1 MPHPLTSQVHAGC
14 LSWGNIDRV
23 LHLHVQGHLT
33 MAKSHR
39 WSSCHALLIAS
50 RCLGVNLSYS
60 PLGFHVSHVLDTSMC
75 RTSHTSWKQCSP
87 QRGVPGYS
95 PEGGTRILSLS
106 WFNSLWCGHWNA
118 LSSLVWSYFGS
129 FPFLPALGENSCSW
143 ETDISVDQDT
153 CTI

>member
-1 MPHPLTSQVHAGC
+1 MPRPLTSQVGC
-14 LSWGNIDRV
+14 LSWCNTERV
-23 LHLHVQGHLT
+23 LHLQGHLT
-33 MAKSHR
+33 MAENHPVAMQWGILADR
-39 WSSCHALLIAS
+39 FPLLGCEPFLLLFPS
-50 RCLGVNLSYS
+50 WLPCVTCTWY
-60 PLGFHVSHVLDTSMC
+60 TSTC
-75 RTSHTSWKQCSP
+75 RTSRTSWKQCSP
-87 QRGVPGYS
+87 QR
-95 PEGGTRILSLS
+95 GGTRILSLS